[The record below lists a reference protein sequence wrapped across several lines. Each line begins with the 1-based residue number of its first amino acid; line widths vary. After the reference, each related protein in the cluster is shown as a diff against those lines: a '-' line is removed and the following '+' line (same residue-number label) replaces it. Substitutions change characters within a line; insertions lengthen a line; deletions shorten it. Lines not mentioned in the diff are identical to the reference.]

1 MNNFL
6 PENEGIDHINVY
18 SKSQLELGRQLT
30 NFAHT
35 PFTCLD
41 GGFESVEGYWYYLV
55 TGSSEP
61 RFKSLFGF
69 KAKAEG
75 KQLIASLGN
84 DEDRWIKS
92 SPVFISKIKAAL
104 WFKILQNV
112 EIAAGLANSKLPL
125 THYYWYGKNID
136 KPDNIV
142 YLPQY
147 QWIIDELELIRQ
159 KLQFKN

>member
-1 MNNFL
+1 MIKFL
-6 PENEGIDHINVY
+6 PKNEGVDHINVY

-55 TGSSEP
+55 TGGVEP
-61 RFKSLFGF
+61 RFKCLFGF
-69 KAKAEG
+69 KAKEEG
-75 KQLIASLGN
+75 KKLLTSLGN
-84 DEDRWIKS
+84 NEDNNIKNSPEFIGKIKS
-92 SPVFISKIKAAL
+92 AL
-104 WFKILQNV
+104 WFKILQNID
-112 EIAAGLANSKLPL
+112 IASALKQSSLPL
-125 THYYWYGKNID
+125 AHYYWYGKNID

-147 QWIIDELELIRQ
+147 QWIIDELELIRR
-159 KLQFKN
+159 KLQYN